1 MTVHL
6 EATVSETSTP
16 VLRADSAPRPGTSA
30 RASESSG
37 SVAFQLDGS
46 KDRQFVTALARG
58 LDILRAF
65 HAGDGMLGNQ
75 EIAARTSL
83 PKPTVARLTH
93 TLTQLGYLNYARRF
107 RKYELGA
114 SVLALGYAALSNL
127 DIRQVARPH
136 LQALANYSNASVALA
151 GRDRL
156 SMIYLECCRGQATV
170 ALTLDVG
177 SRVPVPNT
185 TLGRAYI
192 AALPERE
199 RTVLLDTLRKRWR
212 DDWSKVKTGIEKAE
226 REIAQ
231 RGFCLSIGEWLPEIN
246 AVGVPLRGPDG
257 SALYALN
264 CAGPSFSLSRER
276 LERDIGPR
284 LVQLARDVQLGLAK
298 RPTPDNVRRL
308 RKI

>member
-1 MTVHL
+1 VTDHR
-6 EATVSETSTP
+6 AETMP
-16 VLRADSAPRPGTSA
+16 LRADSATNPGTIERPVPGPVLA
-30 RASESSG
+30 PVQFDQEN
-37 SVAFQLDGS
+37 S

-65 HAGDGMLGNQ
+65 HPGDGMLGNQ
-75 EIAARTSL
+75 EIAARTGL

-93 TLTQLGYLNYARRF
+93 TLTQLGYLNYTRRF

-136 LQALANYSNASVALA
+136 MQALANYSNGSVALA
-151 GRDRL
+151 GRDRM
-156 SMIYLECCRGQATV
+156 SMIYLESCRGQATV

-177 SRVPVPNT
+177 SRVPLPT
-185 TLGRAYI
+185 TAIGKAYI
-192 AALPERE
+192 ASLPERE
-199 RTVLLDTLRKRWR
+199 RSALLDLMRKRWR
-212 DDWSKVKTGIEKAE
+212 DDWSKVKAGIDKAE

-257 SALYALN
+257 GALYALN
-264 CAGPSFSLSRER
+264 CAGPAFSLGRER
-276 LERDIGPR
+276 LERDLGPR
-284 LVQLARDVQLGLAK
+284 LAQLARDVQLGLAK
-298 RPTPDNVRRL
+298 RPVQDATRKLRRV
-308 RKI
+308 